1 MCLYQDRCGSEGSP
15 SAGMRKEEATAL
27 LVAGCCQTATCLR
40 TVHSTTEACTCS
52 QHCSRTPALRPAMS
66 AQAQMTACMTAVLA
80 ATAAA
85 HHMRAWP
92 AGTALQTRQGAGCM
106 AAACTSCS
114 WAPARCM
121 CGGSSQRMCAAA
133 LKHCPCMQDAAT
145 HEHATRCSACSAC
158 GHACTAMNEP
168 TDRNDVRHAG
178 DQFEPAGCVR
188 GSAEPRG
195 AHACHGRGE
204 RCCAKGAP
212 AGARAGPHDALQVRA
227 CHQMFAVKQEDSR
240 SSCKTTHLAMQ

>member
-1 MCLYQDRCGSEGSP
+1 MFFRPRFMPQVLRVPLCVTSFSGVSGHHVPLSRPVWQRRQPLCWHAERRGYSIASSRLLPNSHLP
-15 SAGMRKEEATAL
+15 S
-27 LVAGCCQTATCLR
+27 
-40 TVHSTTEACTCS
+40 HST
-52 QHCSRTPALRPAMS
+52 QHNRGVHLQSALFQDARALRPAMS

-145 HEHATRCSACSAC
+145 HEHLRQDAA
-158 GHACTAMNEP
+158 HAL
-168 TDRNDVRHAG
+168 HAG
-178 DQFEPAGCVR
+178 M
-188 GSAEPRG
+188 
-195 AHACHGRGE
+195 HAQ
-204 RCCAKGAP
+204 
-212 AGARAGPHDALQVRA
+212 L
-227 CHQMFAVKQEDSR
+227 
-240 SSCKTTHLAMQ
+240 